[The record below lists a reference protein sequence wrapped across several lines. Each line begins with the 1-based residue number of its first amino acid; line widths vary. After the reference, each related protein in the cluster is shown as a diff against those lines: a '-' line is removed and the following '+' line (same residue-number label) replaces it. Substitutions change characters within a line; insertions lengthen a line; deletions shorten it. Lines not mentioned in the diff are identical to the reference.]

1 MPRGSNP
8 SARLSNRSGQVRQ
21 RFGAG
26 STVGAPEGLRKAF
39 GRRVVT
45 SVVTVVY
52 EGFGLGPWVT
62 GSLELLV

>member
-1 MPRGSNP
+1 M
-8 SARLSNRSGQVRQ
+8 
-21 RFGAG
+21 
-26 STVGAPEGLRKAF
+26 GAPEGLRKVF

-62 GSLELLV
+62 GSGSHFGKWFRIAGVILTLRLSLEGIV